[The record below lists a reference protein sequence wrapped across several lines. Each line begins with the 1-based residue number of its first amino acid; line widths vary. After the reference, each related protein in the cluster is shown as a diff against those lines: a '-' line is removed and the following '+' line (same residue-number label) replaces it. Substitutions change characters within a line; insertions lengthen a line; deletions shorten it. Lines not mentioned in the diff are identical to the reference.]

1 MNSFTAFEME
11 YTGGTVASS
20 DICMIPFSDIF
31 YPQYER
37 IYNECFYAM
46 RKALN
51 IQPYNFYSDLSQ
63 MDSSKEIFLLTDN
76 RTIIGSVGII
86 GTEID
91 DLIVNSQFQGI
102 GYGIKLLF
110 WAINHIRKYSD
121 EPIIL
126 HVADWNKRAVD
137 MYLRNGFVIT
147 KSETI

>member
-1 MNSFTAFEME
+1 MNSFTAFEMK

-46 RKALN
+46 RKALD
-51 IQPYNFYSDLSQ
+51 IQPYNYYSDISQ

-76 RTIIGSVGII
+76 GTIIGSVGII

>member
-1 MNSFTAFEME
+1 M
-11 YTGGTVASS
+11 ASS

-46 RKALN
+46 RKALD
-51 IQPYNFYSDLSQ
+51 IQPYNYYSDISQ

-76 RTIIGSVGII
+76 GTIIGSVGII